1 MKCTTLKK
9 KMMMLFVCVITLA
22 TASCG
27 TSPNSTDVSQNNVQ
41 TAETAQSAPANSS
54 YAIGQTWTVEGQWSL
69 TVNSV
74 TETKSRN
81 EYSDKNPGAVYIVD
95 YSYTNLGYV
104 DKSGLMDGLY
114 LGLDES
120 IVDASGVMGYS
131 YPGDISQYPQE
142 TPVGA
147 TCNAQACIGVD
158 TPGNFTI
165 NVRQYD
171 SNGNKQ
177 SASFDI
183 TV

>member
-1 MKCTTLKK
+1 MKSTTLKK

-27 TSPNSTDVSQNNVQ
+27 TIPNSAGTAGNNTQ
-41 TAETAQSAPANSS
+41 PTETAQVTPTNSS

-69 TVNSV
+69 TINSV
-74 TETKSRN
+74 TETESRN

-95 YSYTNLGYV
+95 YSYTNLGYA

-114 LGLDES
+114 IGLDEG
-120 IVDASGVMGYS
+120 IVDAAGVMGYE

-142 TPVGA
+142 APIGA
-147 TCNAQACIGVD
+147 TCNAQACIGVG
-158 TPGNFTI
+158 TPGSFTI

-171 SNGNKQ
+171 GNGNKQ